1 MLRTR
6 RELRSKPG
14 HAFLGSPPVSLYGR
28 ISLPEPPHRK
38 DAFGGELAENT
49 HHLPPIYP
57 QAFPPLQH
65 RTRTILLGEHCLYL
79 LEAVGILSN
88 MQLHEC
94 QVRLGRY
101 PLVAGPRYQ

>member
-1 MLRTR
+1 M
-6 RELRSKPG
+6 RSKPG

-28 ISLPEPPHRK
+28 LSLPEPPHRK

-49 HHLPPIYP
+49 HHLSSTQPELYY
-57 QAFPPLQH
+57 
-65 RTRTILLGEHCLYL
+65 LGEHCLSL